1 MNSPACEEGLEPA
14 EPAPAPAQSA
24 SDPQPELVELGKVSQ
39 TQGGFWARSTTRQSA
54 GSITDGRL
62 HGPVHQRWVICTLST
77 RPSA

>member
-39 TQGGFWARSTTRQSA
+39 TQGGLLGAKYDSA
-54 GSITDGRL
+54 VGW
-62 HGPVHQRWVICTLST
+62 QYY
-77 RPSA
+77 